1 VTGLVAALQFL
12 TRVPLRLDEAVAPQ
26 RMVPWFPFAGALIG
40 AVVGGVAWVAAELVP
55 LPVAAAIAVVF
66 GLLLTGAFHEDGL
79 ADMADAFGAGV
90 TTDERWAILA
100 DPRHGTYGV
109 AALTSSVLVRVVS
122 VASIAS
128 PPTMWIAL
136 ICSHTLGR
144 TWSVLTIAFGRPARD
159 SGLGGGVLGQRPRP
173 RATAAGVLLALGLA
187 TLAAGWWVGPAFV
200 IAGLG
205 TAIAYALARR
215 KLGGVSGD
223 VLGAIEQVAE
233 CLTLITICGLAQ
245 RHDVWW
251 S

>member
-1 VTGLVAALQFL
+1 MSGLVAALQFL
-12 TRVPLRLDEAVAPQ
+12 TRVPLRLDEAVPPQ
-26 RMVPWFPFAGALIG
+26 RMVPWFPFAGVLIG
-40 AVVGGVAWVAAELVP
+40 ALVGGVAWGAAELVP

-109 AALTSSVLVRVVS
+109 AALTSSVVVRVVS

-128 PPTMWIAL
+128 PPTMWAAL

-144 TWSVLTIAFGRPARD
+144 TWSVLTIAFGRPARS
-159 SGLGGGVLGQRPRP
+159 SGLGGGVLAQRPGSG
-173 RATAAGVLLALGLA
+173 ATASGVLLAVALA
-187 TLAAGWWVGPAFV
+187 TLATGWWVAPAMV
-200 IAGLG
+200 VAGLG
-205 TAIAYALARR
+205 TAATYALARS
-215 KLGGVSGD
+215 KLDGVSGD

>member
-1 VTGLVAALQFL
+1 MTGLVAALQFL
-12 TRVPLRLDEAVAPQ
+12 TRVPLRLDEAVTPQ

-40 AVVGGVAWVAAELVP
+40 ALVGGVAWAAAELVP
-55 LPVAAAIAVVF
+55 LPVAAATAVVF

-90 TTDERWAILA
+90 TTDERWVILA

-109 AALTSSVLVRVVS
+109 AALTSSVLVRVVG

-128 PPTMWIAL
+128 PPTIWAAL

-144 TWSVLTIAFGRPARD
+144 TWSVLTIAFGRAARHN
-159 SGLGGGVLGQRPRP
+159 GLGGGVLAQRPRP
-173 RATAAGVLLALGLA
+173 PATAAGVVLALGLA
-187 TLAAGWWVGPAFV
+187 TLAAGWWVGPAFGV
-200 IAGLG
+200 AGLG
-205 TAIAYALARR
+205 AAATYALARR